1 MHRQQRF
8 RESGELYRIAT
19 QLHLEE
25 YTERHHDICCLFL
38 GIAQG
43 VEGQGQLEEAAKYY
57 RLVAERAKSFLGAEH
72 RTTMGCNYRLG
83 RLLRKKGH
91 LQESKELLFATV
103 KIQIRALGEDHLKT
117 LWSMYEIGRVLYEE
131 GKYKESEGW
140 LTKCFQRSLKTLG
153 PWYKLTTWSCKHL
166 GICHEGEQRY
176 TDALAIYHDLLEEL
190 LCNHPTISKI
200 QERIEVLC
208 SFIEEEQTRKEG
220 SDLRTLT

>member
-83 RLLRKKGH
+83 RLLREKGH
-91 LQESKELLFATV
+91 HQESKELLFAMV
-103 KIQIRALGEDHLKT
+103 NLQIMVLGEDHLET

-131 GKYKESEGW
+131 DKYEESEEW
-140 LTKCFQRSLKTLG
+140 LANCFQRSLKTLG
-153 PWYKLTTWSCKHL
+153 SCYKLTAWSCRRL
-166 GICHEGEQRY
+166 GICYEGQGRY
-176 TDALAIYHDLLEEL
+176 ADAQALYQKLLKELPRDHLAI
-190 LCNHPTISKI
+190 PVI
-200 QERIEVLC
+200 Q
-208 SFIEEEQTRKEG
+208 
-220 SDLRTLT
+220 